1 MKLSLNPKDAVRNN
15 TKSLTTDTFIPIK
28 RQMPKTAAKGEYTKV
43 GMDIGRGVDINKNIN
58 R

>member
-15 TKSLTTDTFIPIK
+15 AKSLTTDTFIPIK
-28 RQMPKTAAKGEYTKV
+28 RLMPKTAARGEYTKV
-43 GMDIGRGVDINKNIN
+43 GIDIDRGVDINKNIN